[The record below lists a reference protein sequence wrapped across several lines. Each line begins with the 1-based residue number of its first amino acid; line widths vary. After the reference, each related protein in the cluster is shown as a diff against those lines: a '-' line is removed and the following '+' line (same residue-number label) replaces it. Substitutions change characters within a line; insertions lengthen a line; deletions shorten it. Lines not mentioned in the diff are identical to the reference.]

1 MAVKRHVAFCAKLNL
16 LRHINAASLQRMF
29 DDELIKAKN
38 IFGLGSVIVIL
49 GGYLISS
56 GDLNTVVGVT
66 KIGFGII
73 LVALPLWRLIVF
85 LRVD

>member
-1 MAVKRHVAFCAKLNL
+1 MAIKRHVAFCDKLNL
-16 LRHINAASLQRMF
+16 LRHINAPNLLHMF
-29 DDELIKAKN
+29 DDEHIKAKN
-38 IFGLGSVIVIL
+38 IFGIGAVIVML

-73 LVALPLWRLIVF
+73 LVALPIWRLFAF